1 MKSALFVV
9 DAYKFLD
16 KDNNEE
22 ISLLVERD
30 TKAFGT
36 FLNRVCKYE
45 RNRGT
50 VIVFPKVYGHNL
62 SSDESHSPSN
72 LEIMDEIEVYDE
84 DVIFNH
90 NITDGAKEIFPTFN
104 DWQKLFIDN
113 DINEIYFG
121 GFHFGRCIHSYVH
134 ELYRHIDLV
143 ESTKIGIVLN
153 LSMVYP
159 GDSWLDSIK
168 KSDPIYNYY
177 LWGQLTVSSFEEMKV
192 EGNK

>member
-1 MKSALFVV
+1 MKRALVIV
-9 DAYKFLD
+9 DAWKSPGKRGDCGIPF
-16 KDNNEE
+16 
-22 ISLLVERD
+22 LVERD

-45 RNRGT
+45 RDKKTLIIHCPTN
-50 VIVFPKVYGHNL
+50 F
-62 SSDESHSPSN
+62 
-72 LEIMDEIEVYDE
+72 EIMDEIEVYDD

-90 NITDGAKEIFPTFN
+90 NPPEVTFE

-134 ELYRHIDLV
+134 ELYRDVGLV

-159 GDSWLDSIK
+159 GDSWLYHIENSERRWDSP
-168 KSDPIYNYY
+168 DPTYNWY
-177 LWGQLTVSSFEEMKV
+177 LWCQHKKGSFQKIKV
-192 EGNK
+192 ERDE